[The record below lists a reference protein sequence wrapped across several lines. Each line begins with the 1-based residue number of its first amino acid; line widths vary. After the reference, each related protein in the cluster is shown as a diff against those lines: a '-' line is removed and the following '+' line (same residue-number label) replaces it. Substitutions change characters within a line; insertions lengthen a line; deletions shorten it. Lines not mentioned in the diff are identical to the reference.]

1 MNNHSDY
8 EPVELD
14 DCSFCLNHGQGEW
27 KYRRT
32 SMLKYSIAIAA
43 LLAASPLAVAE
54 QMDRGDKGAGP
65 SSNSAAEH
73 APGQMKDSGS
83 AKDFAPGQRKEE
95 GSSAKEMSPGHL
107 KDNSASRSDEK
118 SRLERKSENS
128 EGLKNKSSD
137 RNAKNDADRNSKAE
151 QTDRNAKN
159 DRSDQSDKMKNE
171 QSRTETQRSNNST
184 GASEGTE
191 GRSGGR
197 ASITGVTE
205 EQRTRVKS
213 VFIQHR
219 VEPARGLNVSVN
231 IGVALPRS
239 VHLYPVPEDIVTIV
253 PEYRGY
259 EYILLEDNRVAI
271 VDPDTFE
278 IVDII
283 VIA

>member
-1 MNNHSDY
+1 
-8 EPVELD
+8 
-14 DCSFCLNHGQGEW
+14 
-27 KYRRT
+27 
-32 SMLKYSIAIAA
+32 
-43 LLAASPLAVAE
+43 
-54 QMDRGDKGAGP
+54 
-65 SSNSAAEH
+65 
-73 APGQMKDSGS
+73 MK
-83 AKDFAPGQRKEE
+83 
-95 GSSAKEMSPGHL
+95 
-107 KDNSASRSDEK
+107 
-118 SRLERKSENS
+118 
-128 EGLKNKSSD
+128 KSSD

-171 QSRTETQRSNNST
+171 QSRTETQRSNSST

-191 GRSGGR
+191 GRSNVKG
-197 ASITGVTE
+197 SITGVTE

-283 VIA
+283 VIT

>member
-1 MNNHSDY
+1 
-8 EPVELD
+8 
-14 DCSFCLNHGQGEW
+14 
-27 KYRRT
+27 
-32 SMLKYSIAIAA
+32 MLKYSIAAAA
-43 LLAASPLAVAE
+43 LFAASSLAVAD
-54 QMDRGDKGAGP
+54 QMDRGGKGADA

-73 APGQMKDSGS
+73 APGQIKESGL
-83 AKDFAPGQRKEE
+83 AKDQAPGQRKEE
-95 GSSAKEMSPGHL
+95 GSSAKEASPGHL
-107 KDNSASRSDEK
+107 KNNSASRSDEK
-118 SRLERKSENS
+118 SGLQRKSENP
-128 EGLKNKSSD
+128 EGLKNK
-137 RNAKNDADRNSKAE
+137 NS
-151 QTDRNAKN
+151 DRNAKN
-159 DRSDQSDKMKNE
+159 DRSEQSDKMKSE

-191 GRSGGR
+191 GRSGGKG
-197 ASITGVTE
+197 SITGVTE

-231 IGVALPRS
+231 VGVALPRS
-239 VHLYPVPEDIVTIV
+239 VHLYPVPEDIVLIV

-278 IVDII
+278 VVDII

>member
-1 MNNHSDY
+1 
-8 EPVELD
+8 
-14 DCSFCLNHGQGEW
+14 
-27 KYRRT
+27 
-32 SMLKYSIAIAA
+32 LKYSIAVAA
-43 LLAASPLAVAE
+43 LLAASSLAAAD
-54 QMDRGDKGAGP
+54 QMDRGDKGPGAG
-65 SSNSAAEH
+65 SNSAAER

-107 KDNSASRSDEK
+107 KDNSASRSEEK
-118 SRLERKSENS
+118 SGIKRKSENS
-128 EGLKNKSSD
+128 EGLKDKNSD
-137 RNAKNDADRNSKAE
+137 RNAAKEADRDSKAGSS
-151 QTDRNAKN
+151 DHNAQN
-159 DRSDQSDKMKNE
+159 DRLEQRDKMKKNE
-171 QSRTETQRSNNST
+171 QSRTETQRSGSST

-191 GRSGGR
+191 GRSGGGKG
-197 ASITGVTE
+197 SITGVTE

-231 IGVALPRS
+231 VGVALPRS
-239 VHLYPVPEDIVTIV
+239 VHLYPVPEDIVMIV

-278 IVDII
+278 VVDII
-283 VIA
+283 IIA